1 MPPVLAPDALAA
13 PAPAV
18 TPEPV
23 VAPPPVVALKQPP
36 VAAPDCWHA
45 DLAARHAGWLAQAL
59 SDHDDQPD
67 ADLAAQV
74 LRCIDRAPTAAGS
87 TSGTREVFDLPALQ
101 ARLGPADA
109 LVAYGR
115 QGEELLACVVRTAGV
130 EVFRRLARW
139 HDVRAAWR
147 LARFQ
152 LDALCHGAGPP
163 PDHWPALLQ
172 RAQWRLQAL
181 HGLVWAPLSDALTD
195 ARRVL
200 LVPGAGLAGLPFA
213 ALRDHLTWVAQRHLL
228 AEVPSLARAFRGLS
242 AAATPTATPTAEP
255 SIAAAASAA
264 DPGVVLLGLGDDDL
278 RGAADLACRVQAL
291 LASGTS
297 RVLACRW
304 PVGDAVAAAFVDR
317 FQRERQRGRAPAEAL
332 SEARAGLMVN
342 HPHPAFWAG
351 FVLHGGW

>member
-1 MPPVLAPDALAA
+1 MPSVPALHNPAAAA
-13 PAPAV
+13 PAVALL
-18 TPEPV
+18 
-23 VAPPPVVALKQPP
+23 APPAPGGRVVD
-36 VAAPDCWHA
+36 APAC
-45 DLAARHAGWLAQAL
+45 RAGLLAQAL
-59 SDHDDQPD
+59 RDHHDQPD
-67 ADLAAQV
+67 ADHAARVLACLHEAFS
-74 LRCIDRAPTAAGS
+74 AAGNGS
-87 TSGTREVFDLPALQ
+87 EGFELPALQ

-163 PDHWPALLQ
+163 PDHWPTLLK
-172 RAQWRLQAL
+172 RAQLRLQGL
-181 HGLVWAPLSDALTD
+181 HRLVWAPFSDALTD

-213 ALRDHLTWVAQRHLL
+213 ALLDGLTWVAQRHLL
-228 AEVPSLARAFRGLS
+228 AEVPSLALALRGLS
-242 AAATPTATPTAEP
+242 PSATPTAEP
-255 SIAAAASAA
+255 STAAAAC
-264 DPGVVLLGLGDDDL
+264 DTEPGVVLLGLGDDDL
-278 RGAADLACRVQAL
+278 RGAANLACRVPAL
-291 LASGTS
+291 LASGRS

-304 PVGDAVAAAFVDR
+304 PVGEAVTAAFVDR
-317 FQRERQRGRAPAEAL
+317 FHRERLLGRGPSEAL

-351 FVLHGGW
+351 FVLYGGW

>member
-1 MPPVLAPDALAA
+1 MADAAA
-13 PAPAV
+13 
-18 TPEPV
+18 
-23 VAPPPVVALKQPP
+23 
-36 VAAPDCWHA
+36 C
-45 DLAARHAGWLAQAL
+45 HAGLLAQAL
-59 SDHDDQPD
+59 RDHHDQPD
-67 ADLAAQV
+67 ADHAARVLACLHEAFS
-74 LRCIDRAPTAAGS
+74 AAG
-87 TSGTREVFDLPALQ
+87 GGPEVLDLPALQ
-101 ARLGPADA
+101 ARLGPTDA

-139 HDVRAAWR
+139 HDVGAAWR

-152 LDALCHGAGPP
+152 LDAVCHGAGPL
-163 PDHWPALLQ
+163 PDHWPTLLK
-172 RAQWRLQAL
+172 RAQLRLQGL

-213 ALRDHLTWVAQRHLL
+213 ALLDGLTWVAQRHLL
-228 AEVPSLARAFRGLS
+228 AEVPSLALALRGLS
-242 AAATPTATPTAEP
+242 PSATPTAEP
-255 SIAAAASAA
+255 STAAVACAS

-278 RGAADLACRVQAL
+278 RGAANLACRVQAL

-297 RVLACRW
+297 RVLVCRW
-304 PVGDAVAAAFVDR
+304 PVGDAVTAAFVDR
-317 FQRERQRGRAPAEAL
+317 FQQERQRGRGPAEAL

-351 FVLHGGW
+351 FVLYGGW

>member
-1 MPPVLAPDALAA
+1 MPSVLAFHNPADAA
-13 PAPAV
+13 PA
-18 TPEPV
+18 
-23 VAPPPVVALKQPP
+23 VALLSAPAP
-36 VAAPDCWHA
+36 GGRVADASAC
-45 DLAARHAGWLAQAL
+45 RAGLLAQAL
-59 SDHDDQPD
+59 RDHHDQPD
-67 ADLAAQV
+67 AGHAARVLAGLQEAFS
-74 LRCIDRAPTAAGS
+74 AAG
-87 TSGTREVFDLPALQ
+87 GGHEVFDLPALQ

-152 LDALCHGAGPP
+152 LDAVCHGAGPL
-163 PDHWPALLQ
+163 PDHWPTLLQ
-172 RAQWRLQAL
+172 RAQLRLQGL
-181 HGLVWAPLSDALTD
+181 HGLVWAPFSDALTD

-213 ALRDHLTWVAQRHLL
+213 ALLDGLTWVAQRHLL
-228 AEVPSLARAFRGLS
+228 AEVPSLALALRGLS
-242 AAATPTATPTAEP
+242 PSATPSAMPTAEP
-255 SIAAAASAA
+255 STAAAACAA

-278 RGAADLACRVQAL
+278 RGAANLACRVQAL
-291 LASGTS
+291 LASGAS

-304 PVGDAVAAAFVDR
+304 PVGDAVTAAFVDR
-317 FQRERQRGRAPAEAL
+317 FQRQRQRGRGPAEAL

-351 FVLHGGW
+351 FVLYGGW